1 MSKDIQRLRGTI
13 DIYYEY
19 AQQFVAVVDNCT
31 KLAKLH
37 GYKYIE
43 TPVIE
48 PKSLF
53 VSSVGE
59 SSDIVKKEF
68 YDFADKGGR
77 EIVLRPEGTA
87 SVPTDTIRVQNS
99 MPPSGNKFAVAAAD
113 LTDIIKAEDNE
124 LQELQHKVLVFIKT
138 LPGPPQ
144 IDARVMHLRYVDCF
158 EWHIII
164 NLLGYTE
171 RQVFRIHRRILEEL
185 PEE

>member
-1 MSKDIQRLRGTI
+1 MKGLNLTRNNLRRIISLQRQLQR
-13 DIYYEY
+13 DRE
-19 AQQFVAVVDNCT
+19 QLHMLLD
-31 KLAKLH
+31 LA
-37 GYKYIE
+37 
-43 TPVIE
+43 
-48 PKSLF
+48 
-53 VSSVGE
+53 
-59 SSDIVKKEF
+59 
-68 YDFADKGGR
+68 
-77 EIVLRPEGTA
+77 EGTA

-144 IDARVMHLRYVDCF
+144 VDARVMHLRYVDCF

>member
-1 MSKDIQRLRGTI
+1 MKESNLTQSNLRRIISLQRQLQR
-13 DIYYEY
+13 DRE
-19 AQQFVAVVDNCT
+19 QLHMLLD
-31 KLAKLH
+31 LA
-37 GYKYIE
+37 
-43 TPVIE
+43 
-48 PKSLF
+48 
-53 VSSVGE
+53 
-59 SSDIVKKEF
+59 
-68 YDFADKGGR
+68 
-77 EIVLRPEGTA
+77 EGTA
-87 SVPTDTIRVQNS
+87 SVPTDIVRVQNS

>member
-1 MSKDIQRLRGTI
+1 MKESNLTQSNLRRIISLQRQLQR
-13 DIYYEY
+13 DRE
-19 AQQFVAVVDNCT
+19 QLHMLLD
-31 KLAKLH
+31 LA
-37 GYKYIE
+37 
-43 TPVIE
+43 
-48 PKSLF
+48 
-53 VSSVGE
+53 
-59 SSDIVKKEF
+59 
-68 YDFADKGGR
+68 
-77 EIVLRPEGTA
+77 EGTA

>member
-1 MSKDIQRLRGTI
+1 MKGLNLTRNNLRRIISLQRQLQR
-13 DIYYEY
+13 DRE
-19 AQQFVAVVDNCT
+19 QLHMLLD
-31 KLAKLH
+31 LA
-37 GYKYIE
+37 
-43 TPVIE
+43 
-48 PKSLF
+48 
-53 VSSVGE
+53 
-59 SSDIVKKEF
+59 
-68 YDFADKGGR
+68 
-77 EIVLRPEGTA
+77 EGTA

-113 LTDIIKAEDNE
+113 LTDIIEAEDSE

>member
-1 MSKDIQRLRGTI
+1 MKGSNLTQSNLRRIISLQRQLQR
-13 DIYYEY
+13 DKE
-19 AQQFVAVVDNCT
+19 QLHMLLD
-31 KLAKLH
+31 LA
-37 GYKYIE
+37 
-43 TPVIE
+43 
-48 PKSLF
+48 
-53 VSSVGE
+53 
-59 SSDIVKKEF
+59 
-68 YDFADKGGR
+68 
-77 EIVLRPEGTA
+77 EGTA

-113 LTDIIKAEDNE
+113 LTDIIKAENNE

>member
-1 MSKDIQRLRGTI
+1 MKGLNLTRNNLRRIISLQRQLQR
-13 DIYYEY
+13 DRE
-19 AQQFVAVVDNCT
+19 QLHMLLD
-31 KLAKLH
+31 LA
-37 GYKYIE
+37 
-43 TPVIE
+43 
-48 PKSLF
+48 
-53 VSSVGE
+53 
-59 SSDIVKKEF
+59 
-68 YDFADKGGR
+68 
-77 EIVLRPEGTA
+77 EGTA

-113 LTDIIKAEDNE
+113 LTDIIEAEDNE

-138 LPGPPQ
+138 LPGPPR

>member
-1 MSKDIQRLRGTI
+1 MKGLNLTRNNLRRIISLQRQLQR
-13 DIYYEY
+13 DRE
-19 AQQFVAVVDNCT
+19 QLHMLLD
-31 KLAKLH
+31 LA
-37 GYKYIE
+37 
-43 TPVIE
+43 
-48 PKSLF
+48 
-53 VSSVGE
+53 
-59 SSDIVKKEF
+59 
-68 YDFADKGGR
+68 
-77 EIVLRPEGTA
+77 EGTA

-171 RQVFRIHRRILEEL
+171 RQVFRIHRRILEGL
-185 PEE
+185 PKE

>member
-1 MSKDIQRLRGTI
+1 MKGLNLTRNNLRRIISLQRQLQR
-13 DIYYEY
+13 DRE
-19 AQQFVAVVDNCT
+19 QLHMLLD
-31 KLAKLH
+31 LA
-37 GYKYIE
+37 
-43 TPVIE
+43 
-48 PKSLF
+48 
-53 VSSVGE
+53 
-59 SSDIVKKEF
+59 
-68 YDFADKGGR
+68 
-77 EIVLRPEGTA
+77 EGTA
-87 SVPTDTIRVQNS
+87 SVPTDIVRVQNS

>member
-1 MSKDIQRLRGTI
+1 MKGLNLTRNNLRRIISLQRQLQR
-13 DIYYEY
+13 DRE
-19 AQQFVAVVDNCT
+19 QLHMLLD
-31 KLAKLH
+31 LA
-37 GYKYIE
+37 
-43 TPVIE
+43 
-48 PKSLF
+48 
-53 VSSVGE
+53 
-59 SSDIVKKEF
+59 
-68 YDFADKGGR
+68 
-77 EIVLRPEGTA
+77 EGTA

-171 RQVFRIHRRILEEL
+171 RQVVRIHRRILEEL

>member
-1 MSKDIQRLRGTI
+1 MKGLNLTRNNLRRIISLQRQLQR
-13 DIYYEY
+13 DRE
-19 AQQFVAVVDNCT
+19 QLHMLLD
-31 KLAKLH
+31 LA
-37 GYKYIE
+37 
-43 TPVIE
+43 
-48 PKSLF
+48 
-53 VSSVGE
+53 
-59 SSDIVKKEF
+59 
-68 YDFADKGGR
+68 
-77 EIVLRPEGTA
+77 EGTA

>member
-1 MSKDIQRLRGTI
+1 MKGLNLTRNNLRRIISLQRQLQR
-13 DIYYEY
+13 DRE
-19 AQQFVAVVDNCT
+19 QLHMLLD
-31 KLAKLH
+31 LA
-37 GYKYIE
+37 
-43 TPVIE
+43 
-48 PKSLF
+48 
-53 VSSVGE
+53 
-59 SSDIVKKEF
+59 
-68 YDFADKGGR
+68 
-77 EIVLRPEGTA
+77 EGTA

-124 LQELQHKVLVFIKT
+124 LQELQYKVLVFIKT

>member
-1 MSKDIQRLRGTI
+1 MEKLNLTQSNLRRIISLQRQLQR
-13 DIYYEY
+13 DKE
-19 AQQFVAVVDNCT
+19 QLHMLLD
-31 KLAKLH
+31 LA
-37 GYKYIE
+37 
-43 TPVIE
+43 
-48 PKSLF
+48 
-53 VSSVGE
+53 
-59 SSDIVKKEF
+59 
-68 YDFADKGGR
+68 
-77 EIVLRPEGTA
+77 EGTA
-87 SVPTDTIRVQNS
+87 SVPTDIVRVQNS

-171 RQVFRIHRRILEEL
+171 RQVFRIHRRILEGL
-185 PEE
+185 PKE

>member
-1 MSKDIQRLRGTI
+1 MKESNLTQSNLRRIISLQRQLQR
-13 DIYYEY
+13 DKE
-19 AQQFVAVVDNCT
+19 QLHMLLD
-31 KLAKLH
+31 LA
-37 GYKYIE
+37 
-43 TPVIE
+43 
-48 PKSLF
+48 
-53 VSSVGE
+53 
-59 SSDIVKKEF
+59 
-68 YDFADKGGR
+68 
-77 EIVLRPEGTA
+77 EGTA
-87 SVPTDTIRVQNS
+87 SVPTDIVRVQNS

-113 LTDIIKAEDNE
+113 LTDIIEAEDSE

>member
-1 MSKDIQRLRGTI
+1 MKGLNLTRNNLRRIISLQRQLQR
-13 DIYYEY
+13 DRE
-19 AQQFVAVVDNCT
+19 QLHMLLD
-31 KLAKLH
+31 LA
-37 GYKYIE
+37 
-43 TPVIE
+43 
-48 PKSLF
+48 
-53 VSSVGE
+53 
-59 SSDIVKKEF
+59 
-68 YDFADKGGR
+68 
-77 EIVLRPEGTA
+77 EGTA

-113 LTDIIKAEDNE
+113 LTDIIAVEDNE
-124 LQELQHKVLVFIKT
+124 LKELQEKVLVYIKT

>member
-1 MSKDIQRLRGTI
+1 MKESNLTQSNLRRIISLQRQLQR
-13 DIYYEY
+13 DKE
-19 AQQFVAVVDNCT
+19 QLHMLLD
-31 KLAKLH
+31 LA
-37 GYKYIE
+37 
-43 TPVIE
+43 
-48 PKSLF
+48 
-53 VSSVGE
+53 
-59 SSDIVKKEF
+59 
-68 YDFADKGGR
+68 
-77 EIVLRPEGTA
+77 EGTA
-87 SVPTDTIRVQNS
+87 SVPTDIVRVQNS

>member
-1 MSKDIQRLRGTI
+1 MKGLNLTRNNLRRIISLQRQLQR
-13 DIYYEY
+13 DRE
-19 AQQFVAVVDNCT
+19 QLHMLLD
-31 KLAKLH
+31 LA
-37 GYKYIE
+37 
-43 TPVIE
+43 
-48 PKSLF
+48 
-53 VSSVGE
+53 
-59 SSDIVKKEF
+59 
-68 YDFADKGGR
+68 
-77 EIVLRPEGTA
+77 EGTA

-113 LTDIIKAEDNE
+113 LTDIIEAEDSE
-124 LQELQHKVLVFIKT
+124 LQELQDKVVVYIKT